1 MPKSVFKYTK
11 FSRLKFSRLYSL
23 DNLIYVEEIVPYITQ
38 NMQNMEMKTTS
49 ERFMP
54 LVINLASVAASIVGT
69 AACETLSKKLEKK
82 NKKFLSKAIGGVGNV
97 STIGLT
103 VSTLCLPFTAV
114 MATQKYNYTADD
126 LDNELHLLSE
136 AERQDILKKGNH

>member
-1 MPKSVFKYTK
+1 
-11 FSRLKFSRLYSL
+11 
-23 DNLIYVEEIVPYITQ
+23 
-38 NMQNMEMKTTS
+38 MELKTTS

-54 LVINLASVAASIVGT
+54 LVINLASIAASIVGT
-69 AACETLSKKLEKK
+69 AVCETLSKKLEKK
-82 NKKFLSKAIGGVGNV
+82 NKKFLSKAIEGVGNA
-97 STIGLT
+97 SAIGIS

-136 AERQDILKKGNH
+136 LERQELLKKGNY